1 MDCAHL
7 REYAVLVDEGCFTK
21 AARVLCIAQSTL
33 SKHIASLEKEFD
45 TALLVRSRSG
55 VLPTEAG
62 EVVYGLACS
71 VGMATMR
78 ARSSIARIVEANGKE
93 SRAARCSASERISIL
108 EGCRALGRQY
118 GFGERC
124 IEALAAYVQ
133 SGSLSCVQDALGV
146 SREEAADFIA
156 EAYRA
161 TGARNCADLA
171 RIIYSKTE

>member
-21 AARVLCIAQSTL
+21 AARALCISQPTL
-33 SKHIASLEKEFD
+33 SKHVASLEKEFD

-62 EVVYGLACS
+62 KVVYGLACS

-78 ARSSIARIVEANGKE
+78 ARSSIARIVEANGE
-93 SRAARCSASERISIL
+93 GPRTVRCSASERTSIL
-108 EGCRALGRQY
+108 EGCRALGSQY

-124 IEALAAYVQ
+124 IEALTVYVQ
-133 SGSLSCVQDALGV
+133 SGSLSCVQDALGI
-146 SREEAADFIA
+146 SREEAADSIA

-161 TGARNCADLA
+161 TGARNRADLA
-171 RIIYSKTE
+171 RIVYSKTE